1 MSLVHVV
8 CKSQCVSVTQSP
20 GHCTCTQ
27 WVWHTFVCRT
37 WYTVGLVHFCMS
49 YWYTVGLVHF
59 CMSYL
64 VHSGSGT
71 LLYVVLGT
79 QWVWYTFLCRTGSQ
93 WVWYTF
99 VCPCLTCV
107 TVALNPRDSKHGR
120 ISYTFLYLH
129 DSQRNRNS
137 EPMKPLTRY
146 CYTAGLIHL
155 CMSTSHTHW
164 IWYTSLC
171 IRNSEPT
178 KPLTRYCYTAGLI
191 HFCMST
197 SHTHWI
203 WYTSLCVSVTLN
215 PRNL

>member
-1 MSLVHVV
+1 M
-8 CKSQCVSVTQSP
+8 CKSQCVTQSP
-20 GHCTCTQ
+20 GHCTGTQ
-27 WVWHTFVCRT
+27 WVWYTFVCRT
-37 WYTVGLVHFCMS
+37 GTQWVWYTFVCRTGTQWV
-49 YWYTVGLVHF
+49 WYTFV
-59 CMSYL
+59 CR
-64 VHSGSGT
+64 T
-71 LLYVVLGT
+71 GT

-107 TVALNPRDSKHGR
+107 TVALNPRDAKHCR

-129 DSQRNRNS
+129 VSQRNRNS

-164 IWYTSLC
+164 IWYTS
-171 IRNSEPT
+171 
-178 KPLTRYCYTAGLI
+178 
-191 HFCMST
+191 H
-197 SHTHWI
+197 
-203 WYTSLCVSVTLN
+203 CVSVTLN